1 MTINEQVRQTLNQVR
16 SLPITFTVSDLES
29 ITEDT
34 SRNEIVGG
42 KLFVSHAPH
51 LDHQK
56 LASNLNIVLG
66 IYLLKNPIGIIVQ
79 TPGIIFSNED
89 AVIPDLVFATNETA
103 ENAVIS
109 AGEKF
114 EGKFNA
120 APELLIE
127 ILSYGKKD
135 IERDRVIKSELY
147 GKYGV
152 KEYWVVDGMF
162 NTIEVYR
169 LEEKGLE
176 RIKRFEIHEIIET
189 PILPDFSLKLTDIF
203 RF

>member
-1 MTINEQVRQTLNQVR
+1 MINEQLHQALTEVRP
-16 SLPITFTVSDLES
+16 LPIRYTVDDLDFMP
-29 ITEDT
+29 EDDN
-34 SRNEIVGG
+34 RYELIGG
-42 KLFVSHAPH
+42 KLIVSHAPH

-56 LASNLNIVLG
+56 LASNLNVAFG
-66 IYLLKNPIGIIVQ
+66 IYLLENPIGLIVQ
-79 TPGIIFSNED
+79 TPGIIFSLDD
-89 AVIPDLVFATNETA
+89 AVIPDLVFATHETI
-103 ENAVIS
+103 EKAVIS

-135 IERDRVIKSELY
+135 IDRDRVHKRELY
-147 GKYGV
+147 GKYKV

-169 LEEKGLE
+169 LTAEGLD
-176 RIKRFEIHEIIET
+176 RIKRFEIHESIET
-189 PILPDFSLKLTDIF
+189 PLLPDFSLKLTDIF
-203 RF
+203 KF

>member
-1 MTINEQVRQTLNQVR
+1 MINEQLHRALTEVRP
-16 SLPITFTVSDLES
+16 LPIRYTADDLDFMP
-29 ITEDT
+29 EDDN
-34 SRNEIVGG
+34 RYELIGG
-42 KLFVSHAPH
+42 KLIVSHAPH

-56 LASNLNIVLG
+56 LASNLHIELG
-66 IYLLKNPIGIIVQ
+66 IYLRKNPIGIIVE
-79 TPGIIFSNED
+79 TPGIIFSLDD
-89 AVIPDLVFATNETA
+89 AVIPDLVFVTHETI
-103 ENAVIS
+103 EKAVIGE
-109 AGEKF
+109 GEKF

-135 IERDRVIKSELY
+135 IERDRVHKRELY
-147 GKYGV
+147 GKYRV

-169 LEEKGLE
+169 LTAEGLD
-176 RIKRFEIHEIIET
+176 RIKRFEIHESIET

-203 RF
+203 KF